1 MGRRDA
7 DESRRRHR
15 VPGCSHPGTPQ
26 ARRHVEA
33 LPGSWANAR
42 AISGDL
48 VAAVQA
54 LMEAPGGDIGV
65 HASIS
70 VARTLL
76 RAGVVDQLR
85 LLIAPA
91 LVGSGRRL
99 LDDLA
104 PLALTLTSCAGSPSG
119 SLLLTYR
126 VSAPHEATRIG

>member
-1 MGRRDA
+1 
-7 DESRRRHR
+7 
-15 VPGCSHPGTPQ
+15 
-26 ARRHVEA
+26 
-33 LPGSWANAR
+33 
-42 AISGDL
+42 
-48 VAAVQA
+48 
-54 LMEAPGGDIGV
+54 MEAPGGDIGV

-126 VSAPHEATRIG
+126 VSDLRHATRFG